1 MNIKRTLL
9 AAALA
14 ACTLQA
20 HAHLPWIMPTSTIVE
35 AKDAWVT
42 IDGAIT
48 DNYFDIDHM
57 ALKLDGASITDPDG
71 ASVPLPPVLTGR
83 MRSSFDLKLAR
94 NGTYK
99 VALVTRNV
107 MATYKQGGEVKRWRG
122 AEEALAS
129 NVAANAED
137 LRTVYQHARLETFV
151 TANKA
156 STCALKASGAGLEM
170 IPVTHPNDLRAGEKA
185 TLRFVLD
192 GKPLANFA
200 FSVIPGGVRYR
211 GVLGEVRLTT
221 DANGDAT
228 FTLPDAGMVAL
239 VASYPATPAKPGE
252 GPAVQRRYSYTSTL
266 EILPQ

>member
-1 MNIKRTLL
+1 MTIQRTLL

-14 ACTLQA
+14 ACASLA
-20 HAHLPWIMPTSTIVE
+20 HAHLPWIMPTSGIVE

-42 IDGAIT
+42 IDGAVT
-48 DNYFDIDHM
+48 DNYFDIDHQ
-57 ALKLDGASITDPDG
+57 ALKLDGTTITDPDG
-71 ASVPLPPVLTGR
+71 AGVALPPVLTGR
-83 MRSSFDLKLAR
+83 MRSSFDLKLAK

-107 MATYKQGGEVKRWRG
+107 VASYRQGGEAKRWRG
-122 AEEALAS
+122 AEEALAA
-129 NVAANAED
+129 NVPAGAEE
-137 LRTVYQHARLETFV
+137 LRTLFQHARLETFV

-156 STCALKASGAGLEM
+156 SSGALKASGAGLEM
-170 IPVTHPNDLRAGEKA
+170 VPVTHPNDLRAGEQA

-200 FSVIPGGVRYR
+200 FSLIPGGVRYR

-221 DANGDAT
+221 DANGQAT
-228 FTLPDAGMVAL
+228 FTLPAPGMVAL
-239 VASYPATPAKPGE
+239 VASYPAAPVKPGE
-252 GPAVQRRYSYTSTL
+252 GPAVQRRYSYGATL